1 MRIYMTSV
9 FVDDQKLAKNFYTE
23 ILGFKVKNDI
33 PMGEFSWLTLV
44 SSQEEQGAE
53 LLLEPSAHPAV
64 GPYRDALKADGIPA
78 ASFAVEDVQAE
89 YERLSELG
97 VQFTQEP
104 MDAGP
109 VMVATFDDTCGNLI
123 QISSNKS

>member
-44 SSQEEQGAE
+44 SSQEEQGTE

>member
-9 FVDDQKLAKNFYTE
+9 FVDDQKLPKNFYTE

-44 SSQEEQGAE
+44 SSQEEQGTE

-78 ASFAVEDVQAE
+78 APFAVEDVQAE

>member
-44 SSQEEQGAE
+44 SSQKEQGTE

>member
-1 MRIYMTSV
+1 MTSV

-44 SSQEEQGAE
+44 SSQEEQGTE